1 MQIFWTGSIVC
12 LVVPSTHSLL
22 ANLRCLCRQRFIA
35 LHPAVAQ
42 LDHACAV
49 ARVFFRMRYL
59 HDGRSRA
66 VQFTEKFH
74 NFARLRGMQIAGW
87 FVGQQQFRRVNHGA
101 RNAHQ
106 LLLPAGELRGKQ
118 IFFGDN
124 T

>member
-1 MQIFWTGSIVC
+1 MATILEAVQNVGHHALPLLCGQILVTQRQVDVFRNRQIVQQVIT
-12 LVVPSTHSLL
+12 LE
-22 ANLRCLCRQRFIA
+22 
-35 LHPAVAQ
+35 
-42 LDHACAV
+42 DHAD
-49 ARVFFRMRYL
+49 VFAGQVGTL
-59 HDGRSRA
+59 LA